1 MKKIVLFVPNYFS
14 NFILMMEQLNPFIT
28 SENDVLL
35 CSETIS
41 VLQLVQ
47 KYAKEK
53 NISVQHFQAD
63 WNQHSIR
70 ANEVRDREMMAT
82 ADLLVVFNDGENEK
96 MNFLK
101 SLAIEKD
108 ILIREINITNLEAMP
123 STIYLE
129 SLQLKSMEELQIEL
143 EKLIAQKNNLIKEM
157 KYEDATQ
164 IRLFERVL
172 KQKIEETNKN

>member
-1 MKKIVLFVPNYFS
+1 MKKIALFVPNHFS
-14 NFILMMEQLNPFIT
+14 NFLLLKEQLNPFIT

-53 NISVQHFQAD
+53 NISVQYFQAD
-63 WNQHSIR
+63 WNQHSIK
-70 ANEVRDREMMAT
+70 ANKVRDKEMMAT

-101 SLAIEKD
+101 SLAIEKE
-108 ILIREINITNLEAMP
+108 ILIREIDITHLEAMP

-129 SLQLKSMEELQIEL
+129 SLHQKSMEELQIEL
-143 EKLIAQKNNLIKEM
+143 EKLTAQKDNLIKEM
-157 KYEDATQ
+157 KYEEVTQ